1 MANDYGNLPTG
12 IKVLKLVAGLC
23 PPIATWKITG
33 SVWYAAAAF
42 LIGFIAGNAFSN
54 WHTKFV
60 FRHVRRDAEGQ
71 ISGDDLE
78 RGLRRSLPVFMWAAP
93 ICGVLAAAFFIW
105 L

>member
-1 MANDYGNLPTG
+1 MANDYDHLPTG
-12 IKVLKLVAGLC
+12 TKALKLVAGLC

-33 SVWYAAAAF
+33 SVWYAAAVI
-42 LIGFIAGNAFSN
+42 LIGFIAGNAISK
-54 WHTKFV
+54 WYTKFL

-78 RGLRRSLPVFMWAAP
+78 RGLRQSLPVFMWAPP

-105 L
+105 F